1 MPVVPTVS
9 GRQVESR
16 GVQSAGLQ
24 TFSQPGIGDAFVRA
38 GTEAIDVLGQE
49 KQRANIALVQEASL
63 KLSQTGSDL
72 LNNPETGLLN
82 LKGKNAIG
90 KGQEY
95 TQQFD
100 AQVEQL
106 AMSLPDEQARNAFM
120 QQAQQ
125 QRIQFTTQAGR
136 HEIGQINAYE
146 EGQFQA
152 TLLNNGKNAA
162 ALYGDNAAYVLA
174 NKQTFQQIEEYG
186 IAHGW
191 SDEQIRARKIEFK
204 EATAKATAQNAIGA
218 NYLQVRQQNGELS
231 DTAAGARRAVA
242 DSGSSDRI
250 RGIRNNNPGNLEY
263 SKTNPWVGQTGD
275 DGRFAKFETPEHGI
289 RALGRN
295 LMSYQRQGID
305 TVSEIIN
312 RWAPPT
318 DKNDT
323 MSYIKAVC
331 EQLGVSA
338 DDPIDASNPDTL
350 KALCAAI
357 IHHENGSQPYS
368 DQQLTA
374 GVSAALGLSQL
385 PTKNK
390 RYTGV
395 AWFDALSESDQASVL
410 RQTDALARQ
419 QQAEY
424 KTMLDSRVRDATA
437 AYMRGVE
444 FPNPPG
450 EADFIAAYG
459 VREGNLRYTEFRNT
473 QIAGQ
478 YIGSFRNMPTSSI
491 TAYVEQLRP
500 DTGETGEGYASRAE
514 LFDRVSAAATKVITQ
529 RQNNP
534 FSAAVEI
541 GAYKPITRNN
551 PDDITAE
558 VANRFSS
565 QESLRSLGINAPI
578 LNSEEAA
585 ALAQQVRGTQNVDQT
600 IKLLQSMGEK
610 LPAPA
615 IRQVAS
621 VIAPNSAA
629 TAYSALLLGTPDNQ
643 YDNTRPSIP
652 YSQFIG
658 YKPTMNKYDV
668 AKVIL
673 SGDQLLNPTK
683 AMKNAGITPVQLP
696 SEDKMKDAFD
706 EQVGNAFA
714 RNPQLRQISY
724 SLFKAAYAGIA
735 YQSGDASTVRTSM
748 PDTDIVADA
757 VKYATGG
764 IYNGFNGGD
773 VVMPF
778 GMDKSTFKDR
788 YTTSAKQALKDAG
801 LNVNAVS
808 NFTPVNI
815 GNNRYR
821 LVNGSGRWAT
831 DPRTNKAIV
840 VRVE

>member
-38 GTEAIDVLGQE
+38 GAEAIDVFGQA
-49 KQRANIALVQEASL
+49 KQRANIALIQEASL

-90 KGQEY
+90 KGHEY

-100 AQVEQL
+100 AQIEQL

-125 QRIQFTTQAGR
+125 QRIQFATQAGR
-136 HEIGQINAYE
+136 YEIGQINAYE

-152 TLLNNGKNAA
+152 TLLNNGKNAS
-162 ALYGDNAAYVLA
+162 ALYGDNAAYILA
-174 NKQTFQQIEEYG
+174 NTQTFQQIEDYG

-191 SDEQIRARKIEFK
+191 SDEQIQAKKIEFK

-231 DTAAGARRAVA
+231 DTAGGSRRAVA
-242 DSGSSDRI
+242 DSGSSDRT

-295 LMSYQRQGID
+295 LLSYQRQGYD
-305 TVSEIIN
+305 TISEIIN
-312 RWAPPT
+312 RWAPASDDNKT
-318 DKNDT
+318 DA
-323 MSYIKAVC
+323 YIRAVC
-331 EQLGVSA
+331 AQLGVTP
-338 DDPIDASNPDTL
+338 DQPLDASNPDTL
-350 KALCAAI
+350 KSLCKAI
-357 IHHENGSQPYS
+357 IHHEQGSQPYS
-368 DQQLTA
+368 DQQLAA

-424 KTMLDSRVRDATA
+424 RTMLESRVRDATA

-450 EADFIAAYG
+450 EGEFIAAYG
-459 VREGNLRYTEFRNT
+459 VREGNLRYTEFRNL

-541 GAYKPITRNN
+541 GAYKPITSNN

-565 QESLRSLGINAPI
+565 QESLRALGINAPL

-643 YDNTRPSIP
+643 YDNTRPTIP

>member
-1 MPVVPTVS
+1 MPVVPTTS
-9 GRQVESR
+9 GRQVQSR
-16 GVQSAGLQ
+16 GISTQGFSSFQ
-24 TFSQPGIGDAFVRA
+24 TPNVG
-38 GTEAIDVLGQE
+38 DVLGDVAEQYAGIIAQA
-49 KQRANIALVQEASL
+49 KQRANVAMAQDASL
-63 KLSQTGSDL
+63 SLSQISSDL

-100 AQVEQL
+100 AQIEQL

-125 QRIQFTTQAGR
+125 QRIQFATQAGR
-136 HEIGQINAYE
+136 YEIGQINAYE

-162 ALYGDNAAYVLA
+162 ALYGDNAAYILA
-174 NKQTFQQIEEYG
+174 NTQTFQQIEEYG

>member
-1 MPVVPTVS
+1 
-9 GRQVESR
+9 
-16 GVQSAGLQ
+16 
-24 TFSQPGIGDAFVRA
+24 
-38 GTEAIDVLGQE
+38 
-49 KQRANIALVQEASL
+49 
-63 KLSQTGSDL
+63 
-72 LNNPETGLLN
+72 
-82 LKGKNAIG
+82 
-90 KGQEY
+90 
-95 TQQFD
+95 
-100 AQVEQL
+100 
-106 AMSLPDEQARNAFM
+106 
-120 QQAQQ
+120 
-125 QRIQFTTQAGR
+125 
-136 HEIGQINAYE
+136 
-146 EGQFQA
+146 
-152 TLLNNGKNAA
+152 
-162 ALYGDNAAYVLA
+162 
-174 NKQTFQQIEEYG
+174 
-186 IAHGW
+186 
-191 SDEQIRARKIEFK
+191 
-204 EATAKATAQNAIGA
+204 
-218 NYLQVRQQNGELS
+218 
-231 DTAAGARRAVA
+231 
-242 DSGSSDRI
+242 
-250 RGIRNNNPGNLEY
+250 
-263 SKTNPWVGQTGD
+263 
-275 DGRFAKFETPEHGI
+275 
-289 RALGRN
+289 
-295 LMSYQRQGID
+295 
-305 TVSEIIN
+305 
-312 RWAPPT
+312 
-318 DKNDT
+318 
-323 MSYIKAVC
+323 
-331 EQLGVSA
+331 
-338 DDPIDASNPDTL
+338 
-350 KALCAAI
+350 
-357 IHHENGSQPYS
+357 
-368 DQQLTA
+368 
-374 GVSAALGLSQL
+374 
-385 PTKNK
+385 
-390 RYTGV
+390 
-395 AWFDALSESDQASVL
+395 
-410 RQTDALARQ
+410 
-419 QQAEY
+419 
-424 KTMLDSRVRDATA
+424 VRDATA

-450 EADFIAAYG
+450 EGEFIAAYG
-459 VREGNLRYTEFRNT
+459 VREGNLRYTEFRNL

-541 GAYKPITRNN
+541 GAYKPITSNN

-565 QESLRSLGINAPI
+565 QESLRALGINAPL

-643 YDNTRPSIP
+643 YDNTRPTIP

>member
-38 GTEAIDVLGQE
+38 GAEAIDVFGQA
-49 KQRANIALVQEASL
+49 KQRANIALIQEASL

-174 NKQTFQQIEEYG
+174 NKQTFQQIEDYG

-191 SDEQIRARKIEFK
+191 SDEQIQAKKIEFK
-204 EATAKATAQNAIGA
+204 EKVADAALSQWSANNATAFIQS
-218 NYLQVRQQNGELS
+218 NGELS

-242 DSGSSDRI
+242 DSDSSERA

-338 DDPIDASNPDTL
+338 DEPLDASNPDTL

-374 GVSAALGLSQL
+374 GVSAALGLSTI
-385 PTKNK
+385 PTNTK
-390 RYTGV
+390 RYTGN
-395 AWFDALSESDQASVL
+395 AAFDAASPEAQASFMRQADQL
-410 RQTDALARQ
+410 RRQ

-424 KTMLDSRVRDATA
+424 KTMIDSQVRDATA

-459 VREGNLRYTEFRNT
+459 VREGNLRYTEFKNT

-541 GAYKPITRNN
+541 GAYKPITSNN

-565 QESLRSLGINAPI
+565 QESLRALGINAPL

-643 YDNTRPSIP
+643 YDNTRPTIP

>member
-24 TFSQPGIGDAFVRA
+24 TFSQQGIGDAFVRA
-38 GTEAIDVLGQE
+38 GTEAIDVLGQA
-49 KQRANIALVQEASL
+49 KQRANIALAQEASL
-63 KLSQTGSDL
+63 NLSQISSDL

-90 KGQEY
+90 KGHEY

-125 QRIQFTTQAGR
+125 QRIQFATQAGR
-136 HEIGQINAYE
+136 YEIGQINAYE

-162 ALYGDNAAYVLA
+162 ALYGDNAAYILA
-174 NKQTFQQIEEYG
+174 NTQTFQQIEEYG

>member
-24 TFSQPGIGDAFVRA
+24 TFSQPGISDAFVRA
-38 GTEAIDVLGQE
+38 GAEAIDILGQA

-90 KGQEY
+90 KGHEY

-100 AQVEQL
+100 AQIEQL

-125 QRIQFTTQAGR
+125 QRIQFATQAGR
-136 HEIGQINAYE
+136 YEIGQINAYE

-162 ALYGDNAAYVLA
+162 ALYGDNAAYILA
-174 NKQTFQQIEEYG
+174 NTQTFQQIEEYG

-338 DDPIDASNPDTL
+338 DEPLDASNPDTL

-395 AWFDALSESDQASVL
+395 AWFDALNESDQASVL

-424 KTMLDSRVRDATA
+424 RTMLESRVRDATA

-450 EADFIAAYG
+450 EGEFIAAYG
-459 VREGNLRYTEFRNT
+459 VREGNLRYTEFRNL

-541 GAYKPITRNN
+541 GAYKPITSNN

-565 QESLRSLGINAPI
+565 QESLRALGINAPL

-643 YDNTRPSIP
+643 YDNTRPTIP

-735 YQSGDASTVRTSM
+735 YQSGDTSTVRTSM

>member
-38 GTEAIDVLGQE
+38 GTEAIDVLGQA

-90 KGQEY
+90 KGHEY

-136 HEIGQINAYE
+136 YEIGQINAYE

-162 ALYGDNAAYVLA
+162 ALYGDNAAYILA
-174 NKQTFQQIEEYG
+174 NTQTFQQIEDYG

-191 SDEQIRARKIEFK
+191 SDEQIQAKKIEFK
-204 EATAKATAQNAIGA
+204 EKVADAALSQWSANNATAFIQS
-218 NYLQVRQQNGELS
+218 NGELS

-242 DSGSSDRI
+242 DSDSSERA

-338 DDPIDASNPDTL
+338 DEPLDASNPDTL

-374 GVSAALGLSQL
+374 GVSAALGLSTI
-385 PTKNK
+385 PTNTK
-390 RYTGV
+390 RYTGN
-395 AWFDALSESDQASVL
+395 AAFDAASPEAQASFMRQADQL
-410 RQTDALARQ
+410 RRQ

-424 KTMLDSRVRDATA
+424 KTMIDSQVRDATA

-541 GAYKPITRNN
+541 GAYKPITSNN

-565 QESLRSLGINAPI
+565 QESLRALGINAPI

-643 YDNTRPSIP
+643 YDNTKPTIP

>member
-1 MPVVPTVS
+1 
-9 GRQVESR
+9 
-16 GVQSAGLQ
+16 
-24 TFSQPGIGDAFVRA
+24 
-38 GTEAIDVLGQE
+38 
-49 KQRANIALVQEASL
+49 
-63 KLSQTGSDL
+63 
-72 LNNPETGLLN
+72 
-82 LKGKNAIG
+82 
-90 KGQEY
+90 
-95 TQQFD
+95 
-100 AQVEQL
+100 
-106 AMSLPDEQARNAFM
+106 
-120 QQAQQ
+120 
-125 QRIQFTTQAGR
+125 
-136 HEIGQINAYE
+136 
-146 EGQFQA
+146 
-152 TLLNNGKNAA
+152 
-162 ALYGDNAAYVLA
+162 
-174 NKQTFQQIEEYG
+174 
-186 IAHGW
+186 
-191 SDEQIRARKIEFK
+191 
-204 EATAKATAQNAIGA
+204 
-218 NYLQVRQQNGELS
+218 
-231 DTAAGARRAVA
+231 
-242 DSGSSDRI
+242 
-250 RGIRNNNPGNLEY
+250 
-263 SKTNPWVGQTGD
+263 
-275 DGRFAKFETPEHGI
+275 
-289 RALGRN
+289 
-295 LMSYQRQGID
+295 
-305 TVSEIIN
+305 
-312 RWAPPT
+312 
-318 DKNDT
+318 
-323 MSYIKAVC
+323 
-331 EQLGVSA
+331 
-338 DDPIDASNPDTL
+338 PIDASNPDTL

-424 KTMLDSRVRDATA
+424 KTMLDSQVRDATA

-500 DTGETGEGYASRAE
+500 DTGETGEGYASRAK

-541 GAYKPITRNN
+541 GAYKPITSNN

-565 QESLRSLGINAPI
+565 QESLRALGINAPI

-696 SEDKMKDAFD
+696 SEDKMKRAFD

-714 RNPQLRQISY
+714 RNPETRQISY

-735 YQSGDASTVRTSM
+735 YQSGNASMTS
-748 PDTDIVADA
+748 TDA
-757 VKYATGG
+757 VNSDVAEKAAQYATGG
-764 IYNGFNGGD
+764 VYKRFNGGD

-778 GMDKSTFKDR
+778 GMDESTFKDR

-831 DPRTNKAIV
+831 DPRTNEAIV

>member
-1 MPVVPTVS
+1 M
-9 GRQVESR
+9 
-16 GVQSAGLQ
+16 A
-24 TFSQPGIGDAFVRA
+24 
-38 GTEAIDVLGQE
+38 
-49 KQRANIALVQEASL
+49 
-63 KLSQTGSDL
+63 
-72 LNNPETGLLN
+72 
-82 LKGKNAIG
+82 
-90 KGQEY
+90 
-95 TQQFD
+95 
-100 AQVEQL
+100 
-106 AMSLPDEQARNAFM
+106 
-120 QQAQQ
+120 
-125 QRIQFTTQAGR
+125 
-136 HEIGQINAYE
+136 
-146 EGQFQA
+146 
-152 TLLNNGKNAA
+152 
-162 ALYGDNAAYVLA
+162 
-174 NKQTFQQIEEYG
+174 
-186 IAHGW
+186 
-191 SDEQIRARKIEFK
+191 
-204 EATAKATAQNAIGA
+204 
-218 NYLQVRQQNGELS
+218 
-231 DTAAGARRAVA
+231 
-242 DSGSSDRI
+242 
-250 RGIRNNNPGNLEY
+250 
-263 SKTNPWVGQTGD
+263 
-275 DGRFAKFETPEHGI
+275 
-289 RALGRN
+289 
-295 LMSYQRQGID
+295 
-305 TVSEIIN
+305 
-312 RWAPPT
+312 
-318 DKNDT
+318 
-323 MSYIKAVC
+323 
-331 EQLGVSA
+331 
-338 DDPIDASNPDTL
+338 
-350 KALCAAI
+350 
-357 IHHENGSQPYS
+357 
-368 DQQLTA
+368 A

-424 KTMLDSRVRDATA
+424 RTMLESRVRDATA

-450 EADFIAAYG
+450 EGEFIAAYG
-459 VREGNLRYTEFRNT
+459 VREGNLRYTEFRNL

-541 GAYKPITRNN
+541 GAYKPITSNN

-565 QESLRSLGINAPI
+565 QESLRALGINAPI

-706 EQVGNAFA
+706 KQVGNAFA

-748 PDTDIVADA
+748 PDTDTVADA

-764 IYNGFNGGD
+764 IYKDFNGGD

-788 YTTSAKQALKDAG
+788 YTTSAKQALKEAG

-831 DPRTNKAIV
+831 DPRTNEAIV

>member
-1 MPVVPTVS
+1 
-9 GRQVESR
+9 
-16 GVQSAGLQ
+16 
-24 TFSQPGIGDAFVRA
+24 
-38 GTEAIDVLGQE
+38 
-49 KQRANIALVQEASL
+49 
-63 KLSQTGSDL
+63 
-72 LNNPETGLLN
+72 
-82 LKGKNAIG
+82 
-90 KGQEY
+90 EY

-186 IAHGW
+186 VAHGW
-191 SDEQIRARKIEFK
+191 SNEQIQAKKIEFK
-204 EATAKATAQNAIGA
+204 EKVADAALSQWSANNATAFIQS
-218 NYLQVRQQNGELS
+218 NGELS

-242 DSGSSDRI
+242 DSDSSERA

-312 RWAPPT
+312 RWAPPA

-338 DDPIDASNPDTL
+338 DEPLDASNPDTL

-374 GVSAALGLSQL
+374 GVSAALGLSTI
-385 PTKNK
+385 PTNTK
-390 RYTGV
+390 RYTGN
-395 AWFDALSESDQASVL
+395 AAFDAASPEAQASFMRQADQL
-410 RQTDALARQ
+410 RRQ

-424 KTMLDSRVRDATA
+424 KTMIDSQVRDATA

-541 GAYKPITRNN
+541 GAYKPITSNN

-565 QESLRSLGINAPI
+565 QESLRALGINAPL

-643 YDNTRPSIP
+643 YDNTRPTIP